1 MVSFQWFIYTK
12 PHFPLHKLQKYPSY
26 KESVYKLWIFL
37 ESFLNSVN
45 LGILNK
51 IKSA

>member
-12 PHFPLHKLQKYPSY
+12 PHFRLHKLQKYPCY
-26 KESVYKLWIFL
+26 KENDYKLWIFL